1 MRAKVYI
8 HERAHSN
15 GKSYFSCPIPD
26 LNMAPPV
33 HIVAVTALLASIV
46 SAWNPWE
53 RKTVTITRTEDHTK
67 YITKTRSYAVSGT
80 CAPST
85 TGSGPPVYPTKPSSP
100 KSQWPGW
107 AGISHMVVF
116 GDSYTTT
123 GFNDTL
129 AQPNESNPLGN
140 PVYPGYTATN
150 GPNWVDFLTTTYNKT
165 FLETINLAYGGA
177 TIDSA
182 LVAPYLPT
190 VLSVKEQVN
199 AEFLPVYGSSPSFFP
214 WKSDDTLFA
223 TFIGIND
230 VGNAYQEANKSAIY
244 PKEFVEYA
252 ALQDQLYQAG
262 ARNFLFLNVPPVD
275 RSPLTA
281 GQGAAAQA
289 SEKADIAAW
298 DANVTAL
305 AANLTETYSDA
316 TTFVFDTNALFTQV
330 LDDPASHVETAP
342 YRNTTDYCESCKS
355 CSVAV
360 RYMGQAL
367 TSRADMNGT
376 PSWYTFYQN
385 CSIPVDE
392 YFWLNSL
399 HPTFRMMNVTAQEI
413 ARQLG

>member
-1 MRAKVYI
+1 
-8 HERAHSN
+8 
-15 GKSYFSCPIPD
+15 
-26 LNMAPPV
+26 MALLIRTV
-33 HIVAVTALLASIV
+33 VSTALLASTV
-46 SAWNPWE
+46 SAWNPWDH
-53 RKTVTITRTEDHTK
+53 KTVTVTKTEDHTK
-67 YITKTRSYAVSGT
+67 YITKTKSYTISGT

-85 TGSGPPVYPTKPSSP
+85 TGSGPPSYPTKPSGP

-129 AQPNESNPLGN
+129 TQPNAANPLGN
-140 PVYPGYTATN
+140 PAYPGYTATN
-150 GPNWVDFLTTTYNKT
+150 GPNWVDFLTTTYNET

-199 AEFLPVYGSSPSFFP
+199 IEFLPVYSSSPSFFP
-214 WKSDDTLFA
+214 WKSDNTLFA

-244 PKEFVEYA
+244 PKEFQEYA

-275 RSPLTA
+275 RSPLAT

-298 DANVTAL
+298 NANVTAL
-305 AANLTETYSDA
+305 AANLTKTYSDA
-316 TTFVFDTNALFTQV
+316 TTFVFDTNAVFTQV

-342 YRNTTDYCESCKS
+342 YKNTTNYCDSCEFLLCDS
-355 CSVAV
+355 PCMQC
-360 RYMGQAL
+360 RLL
-367 TSRADMNGT
+367 TLLADANGT
-376 PSWYTFYQN
+376 PTWYTFYQN

-399 HPTFRMMNVTAQEI
+399 HPTFRMMNVTAQEV
-413 ARQLG
+413 AKQLS